1 MDEAVVG
8 SCPEHAVLLGRFRQA
23 ENDVVILD
31 GVLIFCDGTAGILLL
46 GLVVAREV
54 RANRGPGAA
63 LIHRT
68 ENELRGVI
76 DNIGIV
82 LRNEDRHGPGVAV
95 FLSGSRVTIRNH
107 RPLLDAL
114 GLIGAAIE
122 PSEDWAL
129 VVGVNDVGIAGIH
142 GNRAAFTAAD
152 GIPVA
157 AIDEAA
163 VAARADSDGGVV
175 LLGAIDAIQKFIVG
189 SNVIKLRRWLVT
201 LRGPIFSAIYGDRCA
216 AIVSVNHAQGILG
229 INPQSVMIAMRCAQP
244 FERLAAIH
252 GAEEPGVRDEDGV
265 YIFRI
270 SPDMGEIPGA
280 LAEAVVVGN
289 ERPVL
294 ATVVRAIE
302 PAFLSFDERVDDIR
316 IGAGDGHADA
326 PERAFGDAVAFDA
339 LPGGTVV
346 VRTEEAVLGATAIER
361 PGSAVALPHGGEE
374 NVGIAGIE
382 YDVNAAGAI
391 VKIEDF
397 FPVLAA
403 VASSEDAAFGVR
415 AIGMA
420 QSGDE
425 YDVWIRGMNDEF
437 ADVPGVLQS
446 DIGPSL
452 AGVIR
457 TIDAVAEGDISA
469 DASFAGSRVN
479 DVGIGIG
486 DRDAADGGGGLFVE
500 ERIPGDA
507 AVRGFPNTAGNGA
520 KVIGIGLARD
530 TGDGQDPAAAKGT
543 DQAPLHAGVG
553 FWINGRSGGRTSGL
567 LRANGT
573 GRQEV
578 ENKRRNTEAN
588 KAARR
593 FHKNLRN

>member
-95 FLSGSRVTIRNH
+95 FLSGSRVTIRKH

-175 LLGAIDAIQKFIVG
+175 LLGAIDAIQKIIVG

-294 ATVVRAIE
+294 AIVVRAIE

-346 VRTEEAVLGATAIER
+346 VRTEQAVLGATAIER
-361 PGSAVALPHGGEE
+361 PGSAVALPHGSEQ

-382 YDVNAAGAI
+382 NDVNAAGA
-391 VKIEDF
+391 VVEIEDF
-397 FPVLAA
+397 FPGLATVARTENSALGVCA
-403 VASSEDAAFGVR
+403 VGLADG
-415 AIGMA
+415 
-420 QSGDE
+420 GDKN
-425 YDVWIRGMNDEF
+425 DICIRRMDDEF
-437 ADVPGVLQS
+437 ADMPGVLQS
-446 DIGPSL
+446 DVGPGL
-452 AGVIR
+452 ARVIR
-457 TIDAVAEGDISA
+457 TIDAIAEGYISA
-469 DASFAGSRVN
+469 DAGFAGSCVN
-479 DVGIGIG
+479 HVGIGIG
-486 DRDAADGGGGLFVE
+486 DRDAADGRGGLLFEKGVP
-500 ERIPGDA
+500 RDA
-507 AVRGFPNTAGNGA
+507 TVRGFPNTAGNGA

-553 FWINGRSGGRTSGL
+553 FGIYWRGGSRTAGP
-567 LRANGT
+567 LRVHGN
-573 GRQEV
+573 RDEKE
-578 ENKRRNTEAN
+578 ENESRN
-588 KAARR
+588 
-593 FHKNLRN
+593 KNP